1 MSDELQQI
9 DRTYVRY
16 RGKKLVYFAGC
27 DYFRLAS
34 HPKVLQAV
42 KEGVDKYGLN
52 VAASRRTTGN
62 HELYGKLEAAL
73 AKFFG
78 VKDAILTSNGYVTNL
93 AVAQGLAGEIQ
104 HVFVDE
110 RAHACLQDAA
120 QLMGCPVTVFWHRSP
135 GSLLTKWRDAGRP
148 KRCLVMTDGVF
159 AHDGSLAPLK
169 DYLTVLPKD
178 ALLVVDDAHAA
189 GVYGAKGRGSVEHW
203 KLPRN
208 RVIQTATLSK
218 AFGVYGG
225 VILAPKKWHER
236 IVARSRL
243 LVGNT
248 PMPLPLVNGCL
259 ASVAERQ
266 RDGSLRK
273 RLFANIEWLRKK
285 LKAADFDLPE
295 NASPIFPI
303 IPESKQKTERL
314 KKSLLKGG
322 IYPPFIQYPGG
333 PENGYFRF
341 AISSEHTREQLRK
354 LVEVLVLSMQK

>member
-1 MSDELQQI
+1 MLMSDELQQI

-16 RGKKLVYFAGC
+16 RGKKLSYFAGC

-34 HPKVLQAV
+34 HPKVLRAV
-42 KEGVDKYGLN
+42 KEGLDKYGLN

-62 HELYGKLEAAL
+62 HVLYGKLEGVL

-78 VKDAILTSNGYVTNL
+78 VKDAMLTSNGYLTNL
-93 AVAQGLAGEIQ
+93 AVAQGLTGKIQ
-104 HVFVDE
+104 HVFIDE

-120 QLMGCPVTVFWHRSP
+120 QLLGCPVTVFWHRSP

-169 DYLTVLPKD
+169 DYLAVLPKD
-178 ALLVVDDAHAA
+178 ALLLVDDAHAA
-189 GVYGAKGRGSVEHW
+189 GISGAKGRGSVEHW
-203 KLPRN
+203 KLSRS

-225 VILAPKKWHER
+225 VIFAPTKWHEL
-236 IVARSRL
+236 ILAKSRL

-248 PMPLPLVNGCL
+248 PLPLPLVNGCL
-259 ASVAERQ
+259 VAIAERAK
-266 RDGSLRK
+266 DTGLRK
-273 RLFANIEWLRKK
+273 RLFAKIQWVRKQ
-285 LKAADFDLPE
+285 LHLAGVVLPE
-295 NASPIFPI
+295 DASPILPI
-303 IPESKQKTERL
+303 IPKSKTEAEKL
-314 KKSLLKGG
+314 KKALLKAG

-333 PENGYFRF
+333 PESGYFRF
-341 AISSEHTREQLRK
+341 AISSEHTQEQLQK
-354 LVEVLVLSMQK
+354 LVKALISV